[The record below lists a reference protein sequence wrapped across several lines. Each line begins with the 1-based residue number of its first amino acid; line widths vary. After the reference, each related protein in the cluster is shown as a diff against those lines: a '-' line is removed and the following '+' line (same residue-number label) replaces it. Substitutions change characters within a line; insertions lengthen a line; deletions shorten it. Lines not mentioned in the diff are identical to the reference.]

1 MRKNTDFNIIDCILN
16 TTGNLMPDH
25 LCHMG
30 LGFEKMF
37 ECFTYEDVT
46 KEELLGRYALTSN
59 TLEEGDGYK
68 VESLITYRDTTCFAL
83 NRYTVE
89 KTYERKNSGRA
100 CCIAITKG
108 SGVFKADGKVLE
120 VKAGDCLFEPAK
132 TVDYIIEANETLEV
146 LECMPPEM

>member
-1 MRKNTDFNIIDCILN
+1 
-16 TTGNLMPDH
+16 
-25 LCHMG
+25 MG

-37 ECFTYEDVT
+37 ECFTYEDVS
-46 KEELLGRYALTSN
+46 KEELLSRYALASTV
-59 TLEEGDGYK
+59 LDKGDGYK
-68 VESLITYRDTTCFAL
+68 KESLITYRDTTCFAL
-83 NRYTVE
+83 NRITVE
-89 KTYERKNSGRA
+89 KTYERNGSGRA

-108 SGVFKADGKVLE
+108 SGVFRADGKTLE